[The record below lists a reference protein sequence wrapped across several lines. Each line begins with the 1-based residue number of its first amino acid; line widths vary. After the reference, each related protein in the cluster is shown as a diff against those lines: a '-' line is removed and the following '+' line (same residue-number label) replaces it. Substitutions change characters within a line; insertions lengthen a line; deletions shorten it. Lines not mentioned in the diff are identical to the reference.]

1 MAQRMLCLFCFGNQ
15 VAMQIPTLYL
25 KGTFNGWGL
34 DTPLFKEQDGSY
46 RANLCLS
53 TDLYRF
59 KISDSDGTKQWTLSG
74 HESVATL
81 CELEQAMPL
90 INTQGI
96 GNDLLLSPAVAGQYS
111 LKVQFGSSTPTIT
124 VTKGEYNDLS
134 TPQREPIDTHLIEAE
149 IEETLPH
156 WQHPEFAMSH
166 DQLFQKLTIS
176 ETRSF
181 PFVFGDN
188 VDGYYHGATYSYVNG
203 GKYRHHQGW
212 ILGTFASY
220 IDGKFNN
227 KLEAERASLTPYG
240 IEHHYDHSRESLS
253 LIQGS
258 RLVSLTVSSNKP
270 SALSLIPELNIPTT
284 HSKVHTSDSNIV
296 IELSPQVC
304 PDGCPRFVAIASN
317 HAVHARE
324 SSLDAHPELR
334 DLVQLSESN
343 TKLMLTTSDKQTE
356 LVVYLGFA
364 ETLETASSLVNQAIK
379 NNEHVLH
386 QQRIYEFLTNNYLW
400 TNDLEY
406 NRAVMWSRLAS
417 RTFVSHEFGTG
428 IWAGLPWFKDCWG
441 RDTFIALSGT
451 SLVNGLFSE
460 AKEIIE
466 NFASMQML
474 DEDSTNY
481 GRIPNRVTSKTN
493 IIYNTTDGTPWMIRE
508 ALEYIN
514 YSGDVAF
521 AKAIYPTLKRFITG
535 VEKHYLN
542 KDSLSKDGLNED
554 YSNKDSL
561 MAHRHPD
568 TWMDAKIDGMTPWS
582 PRGPKANDIQA
593 LWFESL
599 NCAIQLA
606 ILVGDSESEKSW
618 TIQAGKVKES
628 FATKFW
634 DDTNHRLAD
643 HLSQGDVPDYSVR
656 PNQLMTISIP
666 QKSPLNQNER
676 EQYIVK
682 NAVETLLF
690 PWGICSLQQEH
701 VDFHPYHDNQAMYHK
716 DAAYH
721 NGTIWGWNAGFTITA
736 LNKFKQQDLSY
747 QLSKN
752 LAKQILT
759 QGCRG
764 TMSENLDA
772 FQDSDRDLVESGT
785 FAQAWSVS
793 EYARNAQQDYLGYC
807 PRLLDNQIHL
817 TPNFPSCWS
826 ELVASL
832 PFGQGNQ
839 LRLSFESKNGI
850 SHYKIQSNLEDT
862 VSPEITLVLTLDIN
876 HESVAVISTPLTQS
890 LKIMIDSHR
899 QQVTV
904 NDKQAQ
910 FEIQPKPNNAI
921 LRDLQFAKPD
931 FATQH
936 NSLMSK
942 DYLLNKRNKQK
953 LSAAK
958 D

>member
-1 MAQRMLCLFCFGNQ
+1 MAQRMLCLFCFGSHL
-15 VAMQIPTLYL
+15 VMQIPTLYL

-34 DTPLFKEQDGSY
+34 DTPLIKEQDGSY
-46 RANLCLS
+46 RASICLS

-59 KISDSDGTKQWTLSG
+59 KISDLDGTKQWTLSG
-74 HESVATL
+74 HESNATT
-81 CELEQAMPL
+81 CDLEQTIPL

-96 GNDLLLSPAVAGQYS
+96 GNDLLLSPTEAGQYS
-111 LKVQFGSSTPTIT
+111 LKIRFSSSTPTLT

-134 TPQREPIDTHLIEAE
+134 TPQREAVDSHLIE
-149 IEETLPH
+149 IEEALPS
-156 WQHPEFAMSH
+156 WNHPDFAMPH
-166 DQLFQKLTIS
+166 DQLFQKLAIS
-176 ETRSF
+176 DTQSF

-188 VDGYYHGATYSYVNG
+188 VDGYYHGTTYSYVNS

-212 ILGTFASY
+212 VLGSFASY
-220 IDGKFNN
+220 VDGKLNN
-227 KLEAERASLTPYG
+227 KSEAKHASLMPYG
-240 IEHHYDHSRESLS
+240 IEHHYNNSQESLS

-258 RLVSLTVSSNKP
+258 RLMSLTVSSNTP
-270 SALSLIPELNIPTT
+270 RVLSLIPELNIPTV
-284 HSKVHTSDSNIV
+284 HSKVHTSNKNV
-296 IELSPQVC
+296 VFELSEQVC
-304 PDGCPRFVAIASN
+304 PEGCPKFVAIGSHSAM
-317 HAVHARE
+317 HAKE
-324 SSLDAHPELR
+324 ISLDSSHEL
-334 DLVQLSESN
+334 DDVFQLSESN
-343 TKLMLTTSDKQTE
+343 VKLILTTSKKQTE
-356 LVVYLGFA
+356 FQIYLGFA
-364 ETLETASSLVNQAIK
+364 ESLDAASSLVDQAVK

-386 QQRIYEFLTNNYLW
+386 QQRIYKFLTNNYLW

-451 SLVNGLFSE
+451 SLVNGLFNE
-460 AKEIIE
+460 AQEIIE

-474 DEDSTNY
+474 DESSANF

-514 YSGDVAF
+514 YSGDKTF

-535 VEKHYLN
+535 VEKHYLT
-542 KDSLSKDGLNED
+542 E
-554 YSNKDSL
+554 DSL

-599 NCAIQLA
+599 NCAIQIA
-606 ILVGDSESEKSW
+606 TLVEDSKSIKSW
-618 TIQAGKVKES
+618 QRRADKVKES
-628 FATKFW
+628 FADKFW
-634 DDTNHRLAD
+634 DNTNHRLAD
-643 HLSQGDVPDYSVR
+643 HLFEGDEPDYSVR

-666 QKSPLNQNER
+666 QKVELNQSER

-682 NAVETLLF
+682 NAVEKLLF
-690 PWGICSLQQEH
+690 PWGICSLQQDH

-736 LNKFKQQDLSY
+736 LNKFKQQDFSY

-772 FQDSDRDLVESGT
+772 YQTGDSTLIESGT

-817 TPNFPSCWS
+817 TPNLPSCWS

-839 LRLSFESKNGI
+839 LQLSFEAKNGVSHYRIQSKN
-850 SHYKIQSNLEDT
+850 SSRAEL
-862 VSPEITLVLTLDIN
+862 TLVLTIDIDR
-876 HESVAVISTPLTQS
+876 ESVAVISTPLTDQ
-890 LKIMIDSHR
+890 LEIVIDSD

-904 NDKQAQ
+904 SHKQAHID
-910 FEIQPKPNNAI
+910 FKPKPNYAI
-921 LRDLQFAKPD
+921 LNDLQFAKPD
-931 FATQH
+931 FTRKHHCLIH
-936 NSLMSK
+936 N
-942 DYLLNKRNKQK
+942 DYLLNKRNKQE
-953 LSAAK
+953 LAAAK

>member
-1 MAQRMLCLFCFGNQ
+1 
-15 VAMQIPTLYL
+15 MQIPTLYL

-34 DTPLFKEQDGSY
+34 DTPLIKEQDGSY
-46 RANLCLS
+46 RASICLS
-53 TDLYRF
+53 TDQYRF
-59 KISDSDGTKQWTLSG
+59 KISDLDGTKQWTLSG
-74 HESVATL
+74 HESNATT
-81 CELEQAMPL
+81 CNLEQTISL

-96 GNDLLLSPAVAGQYS
+96 GNDLLLSPTEAGQYS
-111 LKVQFGSSTPTIT
+111 LKIRFSSSTPTLT
-124 VTKGEYNDLS
+124 VTKGEHNDLS
-134 TPQREPIDTHLIEAE
+134 TPQREAVDSHLIEV
-149 IEETLPH
+149 EEALPS
-156 WQHPEFAMSH
+156 WSHPDFAMPH
-166 DQLFQKLTIS
+166 DQLFQKLAIS
-176 ETRSF
+176 DTQSF

-188 VDGYYHGATYSYVNG
+188 VDGYYHGTTYSYVNS

-212 ILGTFASY
+212 VLGSFASY
-220 IDGKFNN
+220 VDGKLNN
-227 KLEAERASLTPYG
+227 KSEAKYASLMPYG
-240 IEHHYDHSRESLS
+240 IEHHYDNSQESLS

-258 RLVSLTVSSNKP
+258 RLMSLTVSSNTP
-270 SALSLIPELNIPTT
+270 SALSLIPELNIPTV
-284 HSKVHTSDSNIV
+284 HSKVHTSNKNV
-296 IELSPQVC
+296 VFELSEQVC
-304 PDGCPRFVAIASN
+304 PEGSPKFVAIGSHSAM
-317 HAVHARE
+317 HAGEV
-324 SSLDAHPELR
+324 SLDSHHEL
-334 DLVQLSESN
+334 DDVVQLPESN
-343 TKLMLTTSDKQTE
+343 VKLMLTTAKKQTKFQI
-356 LVVYLGFA
+356 YLGFA
-364 ETLETASSLVNQAIK
+364 ESLDAATSLVDQAVK

-386 QQRIYEFLTNNYLW
+386 QQRIYKFLTNNYLW

-451 SLVNGLFSE
+451 SLVNGLFNE

-474 DEDSTNY
+474 DESSANF

-514 YSGDVAF
+514 YSGDKTF

-535 VEKHYLN
+535 VEKHYLT
-542 KDSLSKDGLNED
+542 E
-554 YSNKDSL
+554 DSL

-606 ILVGDSESEKSW
+606 TLVGDSESIKSW
-618 TIQAGKVKES
+618 RRRADRVKET
-628 FATKFW
+628 FADKFW
-634 DDTNHRLAD
+634 DNTHHRLAD
-643 HLSQGDVPDYSVR
+643 HLLEGDEPDYSVR

-666 QKSPLNQNER
+666 QKVELNQSER

-682 NAVETLLF
+682 NAVEKLLF

-701 VDFHPYHDNQAMYHK
+701 VDFHPYHDNQAKYHK

-736 LNKFKQQDLSY
+736 LNKFKQQDFSY

-772 FQDSDRDLVESGT
+772 YQTGDSTLIESGT

-793 EYARNAQQDYLGYC
+793 EYARNAQQDYLGFR
-807 PRLLDNQIHL
+807 PRLLDNEIHL

-839 LRLSFESKNGI
+839 LQLSFEAKNGASHYSIQSKNP
-850 SHYKIQSNLEDT
+850 SRAEL
-862 VSPEITLVLTLDIN
+862 TLVLTLDIDR
-876 HESVAVISTPLTQS
+876 ESVAVISTPLTDQ
-890 LKIMIDSHR
+890 LEIVVDSH

-904 NDKQAQ
+904 SHKQAH
-910 FEIQPKPNNAI
+910 IVLKPKANYAI
-921 LRDLQFAKPD
+921 LNDLQFAKPD
-931 FATQH
+931 FTRKH
-936 NSLMSK
+936 HCLMNN
-942 DYLLNKRNKQK
+942 DYLLNKRNKQE
-953 LSAAK
+953 LAAAK

>member
-1 MAQRMLCLFCFGNQ
+1 
-15 VAMQIPTLYL
+15 MQIPTLYL

-74 HESVATL
+74 HESEATL

-111 LKVQFGSSTPTIT
+111 LKVQFSASTPTIT

-134 TPQREPIDTHLIEAE
+134 TPQREPMNTRLIEGE
-149 IEETLPH
+149 TEETLPL
-156 WQHPEFAMSH
+156 WQHPEFAMPH
-166 DQLFQKLTIS
+166 NQLFQELTIS
-176 ETRSF
+176 ETQSF

-240 IEHHYDHSRESLS
+240 IEHHYENSRESLS

-270 SALSLIPELNIPTT
+270 SALSLIPELNVPTT
-284 HSKVHTSDSNIV
+284 HSKVHISDSNIV
-296 IELSPQVC
+296 IELNPQVC
-304 PDGCPRFVAIASN
+304 PDGCPRFVAIVSN

-324 SSLDAHPELR
+324 ISLDAHPELR

-364 ETLETASSLVNQAIK
+364 DTLETASSLVNQAIK

-406 NRAVMWSRLAS
+406 NQAVMWSRLAS

-451 SLVNGLFSE
+451 SLVNGLFNE

-474 DEDSTNY
+474 DENSTNY

-542 KDSLSKDGLNED
+542 E
-554 YSNKDSL
+554 DSL

-606 ILVGDSESEKSW
+606 TLVGDSEAEKSW
-618 TIQAGKVKES
+618 TIQAEKSEREFRHQV
-628 FATKFW
+628 W
-634 DDTNHRLAD
+634 DDKNHRLAD

-666 QKSPLNQNER
+666 QKSQLNQNER

-772 FQDSDRDLVESGT
+772 FQEGDRDLVESGT

-807 PRLLDNQIHL
+807 PRLLDKEIHL
-817 TPNFPSCWS
+817 TPNLPSCWN
-826 ELVASL
+826 ELVATL
-832 PFGQGNQ
+832 PFGKGNQ
-839 LRLSFESKNGI
+839 LRLAFESKNGI
-850 SHYKIQSNLEDT
+850 CHYEIQSNLEDT
-862 VSPEITLVLTLDIN
+862 ISSGITLVLKLDIDQK
-876 HESVAVISTPLTQS
+876 SVAVISTPLTEQLEIMVDS
-890 LKIMIDSHR
+890 L
-899 QQVTV
+899 QNQVTV
-904 NDKQAQ
+904 SNKQAHID
-910 FEIQPKPNNAI
+910 IQPKQSNAI
-921 LRDLQFAKPD
+921 LSDLQFAKPD
-931 FATQH
+931 FSRKH
-936 NSLMSK
+936 RSMFNN
-942 DYLLNKRNKQK
+942 DYLLHKRNKQQ
-953 LSAAK
+953 LSVAK

>member
-1 MAQRMLCLFCFGNQ
+1 MAQRMPCLFCFGSHL
-15 VAMQIPTLYL
+15 VMQIPTLYL

-34 DTPLFKEQDGSY
+34 DTPLIKEQDGSY
-46 RANLCLS
+46 RASICLS

-59 KISDSDGTKQWTLSG
+59 KISDLDGTKQWTLSG
-74 HESVATL
+74 HESNATT
-81 CELEQAMPL
+81 CDLEQTIPL

-96 GNDLLLSPAVAGQYS
+96 GNDLLLSPTEAGQYS
-111 LKVQFGSSTPTIT
+111 LKIRFSSLTPTLT

-134 TPQREPIDTHLIEAE
+134 TPQREAVDNHLIEV
-149 IEETLPH
+149 EEALPN
-156 WQHPEFAMSH
+156 WSHPDFAMPH
-166 DQLFQKLTIS
+166 DQLFQKLAIS
-176 ETRSF
+176 DTQSF

-188 VDGYYHGATYSYVNG
+188 VDGYYHGTTYSYVNS

-212 ILGTFASY
+212 VLGSFASY
-220 IDGKFNN
+220 VNGKLNN
-227 KLEAERASLTPYG
+227 KSKAKNASLMPYS
-240 IEHHYDHSRESLS
+240 IEHHYDNSQESLS

-258 RLVSLTVSSNKP
+258 RLMSLTVSSNTP
-270 SALSLIPELNIPTT
+270 SVLSLIPELNIPTV
-284 HSKVHTSDSNIV
+284 HSKVHTSKKNV
-296 IELSPQVC
+296 VFELSEQVC
-304 PDGCPRFVAIASN
+304 PEGCPKFVAIGSN
-317 HAVHARE
+317 SAMHAKE
-324 SSLDAHPELR
+324 ISLDSHHEL
-334 DLVQLSESN
+334 DDVVQLSESN
-343 TKLMLTTSDKQTE
+343 VKLMLTTVKKQTKFQI
-356 LVVYLGFA
+356 YLGFA
-364 ETLETASSLVNQAIK
+364 ESLDAATSLVDQAVK

-386 QQRIYEFLTNNYLW
+386 QQRIYKFLTNNYLW

-451 SLVNGLFSE
+451 SLVNGLFNE

-474 DEDSTNY
+474 DESSANL

-514 YSGDVAF
+514 YSGDKTF

-535 VEKHYLN
+535 VEKHYLT
-542 KDSLSKDGLNED
+542 E
-554 YSNKDSL
+554 DSL

-606 ILVGDSESEKSW
+606 TLVGDSESIKSW
-618 TIQAGKVKES
+618 QRRADKVKET
-628 FATKFW
+628 FADKFW
-634 DDTNHRLAD
+634 DNTHHRLAD
-643 HLSQGDVPDYSVR
+643 HLSEGDEPDYSVR

-666 QKSPLNQNER
+666 QKVELNQSER

-682 NAVETLLF
+682 NAVEKLLF
-690 PWGICSLQQEH
+690 PWGICSLQQDH

-736 LNKFKQQDLSY
+736 LNKFKQQDFSY
-747 QLSKN
+747 QLSKS

-772 FQDSDRDLVESGT
+772 YQTDDSTLIESG
-785 FAQAWSVS
+785 
-793 EYARNAQQDYLGYC
+793 
-807 PRLLDNQIHL
+807 
-817 TPNFPSCWS
+817 
-826 ELVASL
+826 
-832 PFGQGNQ
+832 
-839 LRLSFESKNGI
+839 
-850 SHYKIQSNLEDT
+850 
-862 VSPEITLVLTLDIN
+862 
-876 HESVAVISTPLTQS
+876 
-890 LKIMIDSHR
+890 
-899 QQVTV
+899 
-904 NDKQAQ
+904 
-910 FEIQPKPNNAI
+910 
-921 LRDLQFAKPD
+921 
-931 FATQH
+931 
-936 NSLMSK
+936 
-942 DYLLNKRNKQK
+942 
-953 LSAAK
+953 
-958 D
+958 

>member
-1 MAQRMLCLFCFGNQ
+1 
-15 VAMQIPTLYL
+15 MQIPTLYL

-74 HESVATL
+74 HESEATL

-134 TPQREPIDTHLIEAE
+134 TPQREPVNTHLIEVAE
-149 IEETLPH
+149 SQPH

-166 DQLFQKLTIS
+166 DQLFQELTIS
-176 ETRSF
+176 ETQSF

-220 IDGKFNN
+220 INGKLNN
-227 KLEAERASLTPYG
+227 KLEAKHASLMPYG
-240 IEHHYDHSRESLS
+240 IEHYYDNSQESLS
-253 LIQGS
+253 LILGS
-258 RLVSLTVSSNKP
+258 RLVSLSVSSKTP
-270 SALSLIPELNIPTT
+270 SVLSLIPELNIPIA
-284 HSKVHTSDSNIV
+284 HSKAHTSDTNV
-296 IELSPQVC
+296 IFELSEQVC
-304 PDGCPRFVAIASN
+304 PEGCPRFIAVGSN
-317 HAVHARE
+317 SAMYVE
-324 SSLDAHPELR
+324 EVSLDSHHELH
-334 DLVQLSESN
+334 DIVQLSESN
-343 TKLMLTTSDKQTE
+343 VKLMLTTSNKQADF
-356 LVVYLGFA
+356 VVYLGFA
-364 ETLETASSLVNQAIK
+364 ETLATASLLVEQALK

-406 NRAVMWSRLAS
+406 NQAVMWSRLAS

-474 DEDSTNY
+474 DENSANY

-542 KDSLSKDGLNED
+542 E
-554 YSNKDSL
+554 DSL

-606 ILVGDSESEKSW
+606 TLVGDSESIKNW
-618 TIQAGKVKES
+618 QRRADKVKET
-628 FATKFW
+628 FADKFW

-643 HLSQGDVPDYSVR
+643 HLLEGDAPDYSVR

-666 QKSPLNQNER
+666 QKVELNQSER

-682 NAVETLLF
+682 NAVEKLLF

-701 VDFHPYHDNQAMYHK
+701 VDFHPFHDNQAMYHK

-736 LNKFKQQDLSY
+736 LNKFKQQDFSY

-772 FQDSDRDLVESGT
+772 YQTGNSPLIESGT

-839 LRLSFESKNGI
+839 LRLSFKSEGGI

-862 VSPEITLVLTLDIN
+862 VSSEITLVLTLGIN
-876 HESVAVISTPLTQS
+876 QESVAVISTPLTQS
-890 LKIMIDSHR
+890 LEIMIDSHQ

-904 NDKQAQ
+904 SHQQAQ
-910 FEIQPKPNNAI
+910 FEIQSKPSNAI

-931 FATQH
+931 FARQH

>member
-1 MAQRMLCLFCFGNQ
+1 MAQRMLCLFCFGSHL
-15 VAMQIPTLYL
+15 VMQIPTLYL

-34 DTPLFKEQDGSY
+34 DTPLIKEQDGSY
-46 RANLCLS
+46 RASICLS

-59 KISDSDGTKQWTLSG
+59 KISDLDGTKQWTLSG
-74 HESVATL
+74 HESHATT
-81 CELEQAMPL
+81 CILEQTRPL

-96 GNDLLLSPAVAGQYS
+96 GNDLLLSPTEAGQYS
-111 LKVQFGSSTPTIT
+111 LKIRFSSLTPTLT

-134 TPQREPIDTHLIEAE
+134 TPQREAVDSHLIEV
-149 IEETLPH
+149 EEALPS
-156 WQHPEFAMSH
+156 WSHPDFAMPH
-166 DQLFQKLTIS
+166 DQLFQKLAIS
-176 ETRSF
+176 DTQSF

-188 VDGYYHGATYSYVNG
+188 VDGYYHGTTYSYVNS

-212 ILGTFASY
+212 VLGSFASY
-220 IDGKFNN
+220 VDGKLNN
-227 KLEAERASLTPYG
+227 KSEAKHASLMPYG
-240 IEHHYDHSRESLS
+240 IEHHYDNSQESLS
-253 LIQGS
+253 LIQGA
-258 RLVSLTVSSNKP
+258 RLMSLTVSSNTP
-270 SALSLIPELNIPTT
+270 SVLSLIPELNIPTV
-284 HSKVHTSDSNIV
+284 HSKVHTSNKNV
-296 IELSPQVC
+296 VFELSEQVC
-304 PDGCPRFVAIASN
+304 PEGCPKFVAIGSHSAM
-317 HAVHARE
+317 HAGEV
-324 SSLDAHPELR
+324 SLDSHHELN
-334 DLVQLSESN
+334 DVVQLSESN
-343 TKLMLTTSDKQTE
+343 VKLMLTTAKKQTKFQI
-356 LVVYLGFA
+356 YLGFA
-364 ETLETASSLVNQAIK
+364 ESLDAASSLVDQAVK

-386 QQRIYEFLTNNYLW
+386 QQRIYKFLTNNYLW

-451 SLVNGLFSE
+451 SLVNGLFNE

-474 DEDSTNY
+474 DESSANF

-514 YSGDVAF
+514 YSGDKTF

-535 VEKHYLN
+535 VEKHYLT
-542 KDSLSKDGLNED
+542 E
-554 YSNKDSL
+554 DSL

-606 ILVGDSESEKSW
+606 TLVGDSESVKSW
-618 TIQAGKVKES
+618 QRRADKVKET
-628 FATKFW
+628 FADKFW
-634 DDTNHRLAD
+634 DNTHHRLAD
-643 HLSQGDVPDYSVR
+643 HLLEGDEPDYSVR

-666 QKSPLNQNER
+666 QKVELNQSER

-682 NAVETLLF
+682 NAVEKLLF
-690 PWGICSLQQEH
+690 PWGICSLQQDH
-701 VDFHPYHDNQAMYHK
+701 VDFHPYHDNQAKYHK

-736 LNKFKQQDLSY
+736 LNKFKQQDFSY

-772 FQDSDRDLVESGT
+772 YQTGDSTLIESGT

-793 EYARNAQQDYLGYC
+793 EYARNAQQDYLGFR
-807 PRLLDNQIHL
+807 PRLLDNEIHL
-817 TPNFPSCWS
+817 TPNLPSCWS

-839 LRLSFESKNGI
+839 LQLSFEAKNGVSRYSIQSKNP
-850 SHYKIQSNLEDT
+850 SRAEL
-862 VSPEITLVLTLDIN
+862 TLVLTLDIDR
-876 HESVAVISTPLTQS
+876 ESVAVISTPLTDQ
-890 LKIMIDSHR
+890 LEIVVDSH

-904 NDKQAQ
+904 SHKQAH
-910 FEIQPKPNNAI
+910 IDIKPKPNYAI
-921 LRDLQFAKPD
+921 LNDLQFAKPD
-931 FATQH
+931 FTRKH
-936 NSLMSK
+936 HCLMNN
-942 DYLLNKRNKQK
+942 DYLLNKRNKQE
-953 LSAAK
+953 LAAAK

>member
-1 MAQRMLCLFCFGNQ
+1 
-15 VAMQIPTLYL
+15 MQNPTLYL

-46 RANLCLS
+46 QANLCLS

-74 HESVATL
+74 HESEATL

-149 IEETLPH
+149 ETPPH
-156 WQHPEFAMSH
+156 WQHSDFAIPY
-166 DQLFQKLTIS
+166 DQLFQQLTIS
-176 ETRSF
+176 ETQSF

-227 KLEAERASLTPYG
+227 KLEAERASLKPYG
-240 IEHHYDHSRESLS
+240 IEHHYQNSRESLS

-258 RLVSLTVSSNKP
+258 RLVSLTVSSKKP
-270 SALSLIPELNIPTT
+270 SALSLIPELNIPIA
-284 HSKVHTSDSNIV
+284 HSKAHTSDTDV
-296 IELSPQVC
+296 VFELSEQVC
-304 PDGCPRFVAIASN
+304 PEGCPRFIAVGSN
-317 HAVHARE
+317 SAMYVE
-324 SSLDAHPELR
+324 EVSLDSHHELR
-334 DLVQLSESN
+334 DIVQLSESN
-343 TKLMLTTSDKQTE
+343 VKLMLTTSNKQTDF
-356 LVVYLGFA
+356 VVYLGFA
-364 ETLETASSLVNQAIK
+364 ETLAAASSLVGQALK

-386 QQRIYEFLTNNYLW
+386 QQRIYKFLTNNYLW

-451 SLVNGLFSE
+451 SLVNGLFNE

-474 DEDSTNY
+474 DECSANF

-514 YSGDVAF
+514 YSGDKTF
-521 AKAIYPTLKRFITG
+521 AKAIYPTLKRFIAG
-535 VEKHYLN
+535 VEKHYLT
-542 KDSLSKDGLNED
+542 E
-554 YSNKDSL
+554 DSL

-606 ILVGDSESEKSW
+606 TLVGDSESIKDW
-618 TIQAGKVKES
+618 QRRADKVKEN

-634 DDTNHRLAD
+634 DDKNHRLAD
-643 HLSQGDVPDYSVR
+643 HLSESDEPDYSVR

-666 QKSPLNQNER
+666 QKSQLNQNER

-701 VDFHPYHDNQAMYHK
+701 VDFHPYHDNQTMYHK

-736 LNKFKQQDLSY
+736 LNKFKQQELSY

-772 FQDSDRDLVESGT
+772 FQEDDHNLVESGT

-839 LRLSFESKNGI
+839 LRLSFKSESGI
-850 SHYKIQSNLEDT
+850 SRYKIQSNLEDT
-862 VSPEITLVLTLDIN
+862 ASSDITLVLTLDIN
-876 HESVAVISTPLTQS
+876 HESVAVISTPLTQ
-890 LKIMIDSHR
+890 LLEIMIDSH
-899 QQVTV
+899 QNQVIV
-904 NDKQAQ
+904 SSKQAHID
-910 FEIQPKPNNAI
+910 IQPKPSNAI
-921 LRDLQFAKPD
+921 LSDLKFTKPD
-931 FATQH
+931 FSRKH
-936 NSLMSK
+936 RCMFNN
-942 DYLLNKRNKQK
+942 DYLLNKRNKQQ
-953 LSAAK
+953 LSVSK

>member
-1 MAQRMLCLFCFGNQ
+1 MAQHMLCLFCFGSHL
-15 VAMQIPTLYL
+15 VMQIPTLYL

-34 DTPLFKEQDGSY
+34 DTPLIKEQNGSY
-46 RANLCLS
+46 RASICLS

-59 KISDSDGTKQWTLSG
+59 KISDLDGTKQWTLSG
-74 HESVATL
+74 HESDATA
-81 CELEQAMPL
+81 CALEQSIPL

-96 GNDLLLSPAVAGQYS
+96 GNDLLLSPTEAGQYS
-111 LKVQFGSSTPTIT
+111 LKIQFTTSTPTLT
-124 VTKGEYNDLS
+124 VTKGEYNTSS
-134 TPQREPIDTHLIEAE
+134 TPQRNLVDTRLIEVE
-149 IEETLPH
+149 VTSPT
-156 WQHPEFAMSH
+156 WYHPDFAMPH
-166 DQLFQKLTIS
+166 DQLFQKLAITD
-176 ETRSF
+176 TCSF

-188 VDGYYHGATYSYVNG
+188 VDGYYHGTTYSYVNS

-220 IDGKFNN
+220 INGKLNN
-227 KLEAERASLTPYG
+227 KLEAKHASLMPYG
-240 IEHHYDHSRESLS
+240 IEHHYDNSQESLS

-258 RLVSLTVSSNKP
+258 RLMSLTVSSKTP
-270 SALSLIPELNIPTT
+270 SVLSLIPELNIPIA
-284 HSKVHTSDSNIV
+284 HSKAHTSDTNV
-296 IELSPQVC
+296 IFELSEQVC
-304 PDGCPRFVAIASN
+304 PEGCPRFIAVGSN
-317 HAVHARE
+317 NTMCVE
-324 SSLDAHPELR
+324 EVSLDSHHELR
-334 DLVQLSESN
+334 DIVQLSESN
-343 TKLMLTTSDKQTE
+343 VKLMLTTSNKQAE
-356 LVVYLGFA
+356 FVVYLGFA
-364 ETLETASSLVNQAIK
+364 ETLATASSLVDQAVK

-386 QQRIYEFLTNNYLW
+386 QQRIYKFLTNNYLW

-451 SLVNGLFSE
+451 SLVNGLFNE

-474 DEDSTNY
+474 DESSANF

-514 YSGDVAF
+514 YSGDKTF

-535 VEKHYLN
+535 VEKHYLT
-542 KDSLSKDGLNED
+542 E
-554 YSNKDSL
+554 DSL

-606 ILVGDSESEKSW
+606 TLVGDSESIKSW
-618 TIQAGKVKES
+618 QHRADKVKET
-628 FATKFW
+628 FADKFW
-634 DDTNHRLAD
+634 DNTNHRLAD
-643 HLSQGDVPDYSVR
+643 HLLEGDEPDYSVR

-666 QKSPLNQNER
+666 QKVELNQSER

-682 NAVETLLF
+682 NAVEKLLF
-690 PWGICSLQQEH
+690 PWGICSLQQDH
-701 VDFHPYHDNQAMYHK
+701 VDFHPYHDNQAMYQK

-736 LNKFKQQDLSY
+736 LNKFKQQDFSY

-772 FQDSDRDLVESGT
+772 YQTGDSTLIESGT

-793 EYARNAQQDYLGYC
+793 EYARNAQQDYLGFR
-807 PRLLDNQIHL
+807 PRLLDNEIHL
-817 TPNFPSCWS
+817 TPNVPSCWS

-839 LRLSFESKNGI
+839 LQLSFEAKNGVSRYSIQSKN
-850 SHYKIQSNLEDT
+850 SSRAEL
-862 VSPEITLVLTLDIN
+862 TLVLTLDIDR
-876 HESVAVISTPLTQS
+876 ESVAVISTPLTEQ
-890 LKIMIDSHR
+890 LEIEVGSH

-904 NDKQAQ
+904 SHKQAH
-910 FEIQPKPNNAI
+910 IVLKSKPNYAI
-921 LRDLQFAKPD
+921 LNDLQFAKPD
-931 FATQH
+931 FTRKH
-936 NSLMSK
+936 HCLMNN
-942 DYLLNKRNKQK
+942 DYLLNKRNKQE
-953 LSAAK
+953 LAAAK

>member
-1 MAQRMLCLFCFGNQ
+1 MPFLFWKSTRYANPYSLPKRYVQ
-15 VAMQIPTLYL
+15 WL
-25 KGTFNGWGL
+25 GL

-53 TDLYRF
+53 TDLYRL

-74 HESVATL
+74 HESEATL

-111 LKVQFGSSTPTIT
+111 LKVQFSASTPTIT

-134 TPQREPIDTHLIEAE
+134 TPQREPMNTRLIEGE
-149 IEETLPH
+149 TEETLPL
-156 WQHPEFAMSH
+156 WQHPEFAMPH
-166 DQLFQKLTIS
+166 NQLFQELTIS
-176 ETRSF
+176 ETQSF

-227 KLEAERASLTPYG
+227 KLEAERAGLTPYG
-240 IEHHYDHSRESLS
+240 IEHHYENSRESLS

-258 RLVSLTVSSNKP
+258 RLVSLKVSSNKP
-270 SALSLIPELNIPTT
+270 SVLSLIPELNVPTT
-284 HSKVHTSDSNIV
+284 HSKVHISDSNIV
-296 IELSPQVC
+296 IELNPQVC
-304 PDGCPRFVAIASN
+304 PDDCPRFVAIVSN

-324 SSLDAHPELR
+324 ISLDAHPELR

-406 NRAVMWSRLAS
+406 NQAVMWSRLAS

-441 RDTFIALSGT
+441 RGTFIALSGT
-451 SLVNGLFSE
+451 SLVNGLFNE

-474 DEDSTNY
+474 DENSTNY
-481 GRIPNRVTSKTN
+481 GPIPNRVTSKTN
-493 IIYNTTDGTPWMIRE
+493 IIYNTTDGTPWIIRE

-514 YSGDVAF
+514 YSGDLAF

-542 KDSLSKDGLNED
+542 E
-554 YSNKDSL
+554 DSL

-582 PRGPKANDIQA
+582 PRGPKANDIQV

-606 ILVGDSESEKSW
+606 TLVGDSEAEKSW
-618 TIQAGKVKES
+618 TIQAEKVKEN

-634 DDTNHRLAD
+634 DDKNHRLAD

-666 QKSPLNQNER
+666 QKSQLNQNER

-682 NAVETLLF
+682 NAVEMLLF

-721 NGTIWGWNAGFTITA
+721 NGTIWGWNAGFTTTA

-772 FQDSDRDLVESGT
+772 FQEGDRDLVESGT

-807 PRLLDNQIHL
+807 PRLLDKEIHL
-817 TPNFPSCWS
+817 TPNLPSCWN
-826 ELVASL
+826 ELVATL
-832 PFGQGNQ
+832 PFGKGNQ
-839 LRLSFESKNGI
+839 LRLAFESKNGI
-850 SHYKIQSNLEDT
+850 CHYEIQSNLEDT
-862 VSPEITLVLTLDIN
+862 ISSEITLVLKLDIDQK
-876 HESVAVISTPLTQS
+876 SVAVISTPLTEQLEIMVDS
-890 LKIMIDSHR
+890 L
-899 QQVTV
+899 QNQVTV
-904 NDKQAQ
+904 SNKQAHID
-910 FEIQPKPNNAI
+910 IQPKQSNAI
-921 LRDLQFAKPD
+921 LSDLQFAKPD
-931 FATQH
+931 FSRKH
-936 NSLMSK
+936 RSMFNN
-942 DYLLNKRNKQK
+942 DYLLHKRNKQQ
-953 LSAAK
+953 LSVAK

>member
-1 MAQRMLCLFCFGNQ
+1 MAQHLLCLFCFGSHL
-15 VAMQIPTLYL
+15 VMQIPTLYL

-34 DTPLFKEQDGSY
+34 DTPLIKEPDGSY
-46 RANLCLS
+46 SASICLS

-59 KISDSDGTKQWTLSG
+59 KISDLDGTKQWTLSG
-74 HESVATL
+74 HESNATA
-81 CELEQAMPL
+81 CALEQTIPL

-96 GNDLLLSPAVAGQYS
+96 GNDLLLSPTEAGQYS
-111 LKVQFGSSTPTIT
+111 LKIQFTTSTPTLT
-124 VTKGEYNDLS
+124 VTKGQYSTSS
-134 TPQREPIDTHLIEAE
+134 TPQRNLVDTRLTEVE
-149 IEETLPH
+149 GELPT
-156 WQHPEFAMSH
+156 WQHPDFAMPH
-166 DQLFQKLTIS
+166 DQLFQKLAITD
-176 ETRSF
+176 TCSF
-181 PFVFGDN
+181 PFAFGDN
-188 VDGYYHGATYSYVNG
+188 VDGYYHGTTYNYVNS

-220 IDGKFNN
+220 INGKINN
-227 KLEAERASLTPYG
+227 KLEAKHASLMPYG
-240 IEHHYDHSRESLS
+240 IEHHFDNGQESLS
-253 LIQGS
+253 LIPGA
-258 RLVSLTVSSNKP
+258 RLVSLSVSSKTP
-270 SALSLIPELNIPTT
+270 SVLSLIPELNIPTT
-284 HSKVHTSDSNIV
+284 HSKVHISDSKIV
-296 IELSPQVC
+296 LELSPQVC
-304 PDGCPRFVAIASN
+304 PDGSPRFVAIASN

-324 SSLDAHPELR
+324 ISLDAHPEIR
-334 DLVQLSESN
+334 DLVQLSKSN

-356 LVVYLGFA
+356 LIVYLGFA
-364 ETLETASSLVNQAIK
+364 ETLKAASSLVNQAVK

-451 SLVNGLFSE
+451 SLVNGLFIE

-474 DEDSTNY
+474 DEDSPNY

-514 YSGDVAF
+514 YSSDVAF

-542 KDSLSKDGLNED
+542 EDG
-554 YSNKDSL
+554 L

-606 ILVGDSESEKSW
+606 NLVGDSDSEKSW

-634 DDTNHRLAD
+634 DDKNHRLAD
-643 HLSQGDVPDYSVR
+643 HLSQDDMPDYSVR
-656 PNQLMTISIP
+656 TNQLMTISIP
-666 QKSPLNQNER
+666 QNSPLNQNER

-772 FQDSDRDLVESGT
+772 FQEGNRDLVESGT

-890 LKIMIDSHR
+890 LEIMIDSH
-899 QQVTV
+899 QNQVTV

-910 FEIQPKPNNAI
+910 LEIQPKPNNAI

-931 FATQH
+931 FARQH

>member
-1 MAQRMLCLFCFGNQ
+1 
-15 VAMQIPTLYL
+15 MQIPTLYL

-34 DTPLFKEQDGSY
+34 DTPLIKEQDGSY
-46 RANLCLS
+46 RASICLS

-59 KISDSDGTKQWTLSG
+59 KISDLDGTKQWTLSG
-74 HESVATL
+74 HESDATA
-81 CELEQAMPL
+81 CALEQSIPL

-96 GNDLLLSPAVAGQYS
+96 GNDLLLSPTEAGQYS
-111 LKVQFGSSTPTIT
+111 LKIQFTTSTPTLT
-124 VTKGEYNDLS
+124 VTKGEYNTSS
-134 TPQREPIDTHLIEAE
+134 TPQRNLVDTRLIEVE
-149 IEETLPH
+149 GTSPT
-156 WQHPEFAMSH
+156 WYHPDFAMPH
-166 DQLFQKLTIS
+166 DQLFQKLAITD
-176 ETRSF
+176 TCSF

-188 VDGYYHGATYSYVNG
+188 VDGYYHGTTYSYVNS

-212 ILGTFASY
+212 VLGSFASY
-220 IDGKFNN
+220 VDGKLNN
-227 KLEAERASLTPYG
+227 KSEAKHASLMPYG
-240 IEHHYDHSRESLS
+240 IEHHYDNSQESLS
-253 LIQGS
+253 LIQGA
-258 RLVSLTVSSNKP
+258 RLMSLTVSSNTP
-270 SALSLIPELNIPTT
+270 SVLSLIPELNIPTV
-284 HSKVHTSDSNIV
+284 HSKVHTSNKNV
-296 IELSPQVC
+296 VFELSEQVC
-304 PDGCPRFVAIASN
+304 PEGSPKFVAIGSHSAM
-317 HAVHARE
+317 HAGEV
-324 SSLDAHPELR
+324 SLDSHHEL
-334 DLVQLSESN
+334 DDVVQLSESN
-343 TKLMLTTSDKQTE
+343 VKLMLTTAKQQTKFQI
-356 LVVYLGFA
+356 YLGFA
-364 ETLETASSLVNQAIK
+364 ESLDAASSLVDQAVK

-386 QQRIYEFLTNNYLW
+386 QQRIYKFLTNNYLW

-451 SLVNGLFSE
+451 SLVNGLFNE

-474 DEDSTNY
+474 DESSANF

-514 YSGDVAF
+514 YSGDKTF

-535 VEKHYLN
+535 VEKHYLT
-542 KDSLSKDGLNED
+542 E
-554 YSNKDSL
+554 DSL

-606 ILVGDSESEKSW
+606 TLVGDSDSIKSW
-618 TIQAGKVKES
+618 QRRADKVKET
-628 FATKFW
+628 FADKFW
-634 DDTNHRLAD
+634 DNTHHRLAD
-643 HLSQGDVPDYSVR
+643 HLSEGDEPDYSVR

-666 QKSPLNQNER
+666 QKVELNLSER

-682 NAVETLLF
+682 NAVEKLLF
-690 PWGICSLQQEH
+690 PWGICSLQQDH
-701 VDFHPYHDNQAMYHK
+701 VDFHPYHDNQVKYHK

-736 LNKFKQQDLSY
+736 LNKFKQQDFSY

-772 FQDSDRDLVESGT
+772 YQTGDSTLIESGT

-793 EYARNAQQDYLGYC
+793 EYARNAQQDYLGFR
-807 PRLLDNQIHL
+807 PRLLDNEIHL
-817 TPNFPSCWS
+817 TPNLPSCWS

-839 LRLSFESKNGI
+839 LQLSFEAKNGVSRYSIQSKN
-850 SHYKIQSNLEDT
+850 SSRAEL
-862 VSPEITLVLTLDIN
+862 TLVLTIDIDR
-876 HESVAVISTPLTQS
+876 ESVAVISTPLTEQ
-890 LKIMIDSHR
+890 LEIEVDSD

-904 NDKQAQ
+904 SHKQAH
-910 FEIQPKPNNAI
+910 IVLKPKPNYAI
-921 LRDLQFAKPD
+921 LNDLQFAKPD
-931 FATQH
+931 FTRKH
-936 NSLMSK
+936 HCLINN
-942 DYLLNKRNKQK
+942 DYLLNKRNKQE
-953 LSAAK
+953 LASAK

>member
-15 VAMQIPTLYL
+15 LAMQIPTLYL

-74 HESVATL
+74 HESEATL

-111 LKVQFGSSTPTIT
+111 LKVQFSASTPTIT

-134 TPQREPIDTHLIEAE
+134 TPQREPMNTRLIEGE
-149 IEETLPH
+149 TEETLPL
-156 WQHPEFAMSH
+156 WQHPEFARPH
-166 DQLFQKLTIS
+166 NQLFQELTIS
-176 ETRSF
+176 ETQSF

-240 IEHHYDHSRESLS
+240 IEHHYENSRESLS

-258 RLVSLTVSSNKP
+258 RLVSLKVSSNKP
-270 SALSLIPELNIPTT
+270 SALSLIPELNVPTT
-284 HSKVHTSDSNIV
+284 HSKVHISDSNIV
-296 IELSPQVC
+296 IELNPQVC
-304 PDGCPRFVAIASN
+304 PDGCPRFVAIVSN

-324 SSLDAHPELR
+324 ISLDAHPELR

-417 RTFVSHEFGTG
+417 RAFVSHEFGTG

-474 DEDSTNY
+474 DESSVNF

-535 VEKHYLN
+535 VEKHYL
-542 KDSLSKDGLNED
+542 SE
-554 YSNKDSL
+554 DSL

-599 NCAIQLA
+599 NSAIQLA
-606 ILVGDSESEKSW
+606 TLVGDSEAEKSW
-618 TIQAGKVKES
+618 TIQAGKVKAN

-634 DDTNHRLAD
+634 DNEHNRLAD
-643 HLSQGDVPDYSVR
+643 HLSEGDAPDYSVR

-666 QKSPLNQNER
+666 QKVELNQSER

-682 NAVETLLF
+682 NAVEKLLF

-772 FQDSDRDLVESGT
+772 YQLDDRDLVESGT

-839 LRLSFESKNGI
+839 LRLSFESECGI
-850 SHYKIQSNLEDT
+850 SRYKIQSNREDT
-862 VSPEITLVLTLDIN
+862 VSSEITLVLTLDIN

-890 LKIMIDSHR
+890 LEITIDSHQ

-904 NDKQAQ
+904 SNKQAHID
-910 FEIQPKPNNAI
+910 IQPKQSNAI
-921 LRDLQFAKPD
+921 LSDLQFAKPD
-931 FATQH
+931 FSRKH
-936 NSLMSK
+936 RSMFNN
-942 DYLLNKRNKQK
+942 DYLLNKRNKQQ
-953 LSAAK
+953 LSVAK

>member
-1 MAQRMLCLFCFGNQ
+1 MAQRMLCLFCFGSHL
-15 VAMQIPTLYL
+15 VMQIPTLYL

-34 DTPLFKEQDGSY
+34 DTPLIKEQDGSY
-46 RANLCLS
+46 RASICLS

-59 KISDSDGTKQWTLSG
+59 KISDLDGTKQWTLSG
-74 HESVATL
+74 HESEATL
-81 CELEQAMPL
+81 CKFEQAISL

-96 GNDLLLSPAVAGQYS
+96 GNDLLLSPTEAGQYS
-111 LKVQFGSSTPTIT
+111 LKVRFSSSTPTLTIS
-124 VTKGEYNDLS
+124 KGEYNTQS
-134 TPQREPIDTHLIEAE
+134 TPQRERLDTKLIG
-149 IEETLPH
+149 IEGVFPD
-156 WQHPEFAMSH
+156 WKHPEFAIPH
-166 DQLFQKLTIS
+166 EQLFQELAITEKK
-176 ETRSF
+176 SF

-188 VDGYYHGATYSYVNG
+188 VDGYYHGITYNYVNS

-212 ILGTFASY
+212 ILGSFASY
-220 IDGKFNN
+220 TNGKFNN
-227 KLEAERASLTPYG
+227 KLEAQCARLMPYG
-240 IEHHYDHSRESLS
+240 IEHHYDNSQESLS
-253 LIQGS
+253 LVQGS
-258 RLVSLTVSSNKP
+258 RLVSLTVSSNTP
-270 SALSLIPELNIPTT
+270 SALSLIPELNIPTV
-284 HSKVHTSDSNIV
+284 HSKVHTSNKNV
-296 IELSPQVC
+296 VFELSEQVC
-304 PDGCPRFVAIASN
+304 PEGCPKFVAIGSN
-317 HAVHARE
+317 SAMHAGE
-324 SSLDAHPELR
+324 ISLGSHHEL
-334 DLVQLSESN
+334 DDVVQLSESN
-343 TKLMLTTSDKQTE
+343 VKLMLTTTKKQTKFQI
-356 LVVYLGFA
+356 YLGFA
-364 ETLETASSLVNQAIK
+364 ESLDAATSLVNQAVK

-386 QQRIYEFLTNNYLW
+386 QQRVYDFLTNNYLW

-417 RTFVSHEFGTG
+417 RAFVSHEFGTG

-451 SLVNGLFSE
+451 SLVNGLFNE

-474 DEDSTNY
+474 DESSVNF

-535 VEKHYLN
+535 VEKHYL
-542 KDSLSKDGLNED
+542 SE
-554 YSNKDSL
+554 DSL

-599 NCAIQLA
+599 NSAIQLA
-606 ILVGDSESEKSW
+606 TLVGDSEAEKSW
-618 TIQAGKVKES
+618 TIQAGKVKEN

-634 DDTNHRLAD
+634 DNEHNRLAD
-643 HLSQGDVPDYSVR
+643 HLSEGDVPDYSVR
-656 PNQLMTISIP
+656 PNQLMTISIL
-666 QKSPLNQNER
+666 QKVELNQSEK

-701 VDFHPYHDNQAMYHK
+701 VDFHPYHDNQVMYHK

-736 LNKFKQQDLSY
+736 LNKFKKQDLSY

-752 LAKQILT
+752 LARQILT

-772 FQDSDRDLVESGT
+772 YQVDDRDLVESGT

-807 PRLLDNQIHL
+807 PRLLDNEIHL
-817 TPNFPSCWS
+817 TPNLPSCWHK
-826 ELVASL
+826 LVATL
-832 PFGQGNQ
+832 PFGKGNE
-839 LRLSFESKNGI
+839 LRLAFDSKSGI
-850 SHYKIQSNLEDT
+850 SHYEIQSNLEGTMSSD
-862 VSPEITLVLTLDIN
+862 ITLVLKLDIGQK
-876 HESVAVISTPLTQS
+876 SVAVISTTLTEQ
-890 LKIMIDSHR
+890 LEIMIDSL
-899 QQVTV
+899 QSQVTV
-904 NDKQAQ
+904 SNKQAHID
-910 FEIQPKPNNAI
+910 IQPKQSNAI
-921 LRDLQFAKPD
+921 LSDLKFAKPD
-931 FATQH
+931 FSRKH
-936 NSLMSK
+936 RSMFNN
-942 DYLLNKRNKQK
+942 DYLFNKRNKHQ
-953 LSAAK
+953 LSVAK

>member
-1 MAQRMLCLFCFGNQ
+1 
-15 VAMQIPTLYL
+15 MQIPTLYL

-34 DTPLFKEQDGSY
+34 DTPLIKEQDGSY
-46 RANLCLS
+46 RASICLS

-59 KISDSDGTKQWTLSG
+59 KISDLDGTKQWTLSG
-74 HESVATL
+74 HESNATTCDL
-81 CELEQAMPL
+81 KQTIPL

-96 GNDLLLSPAVAGQYS
+96 GNDLLLSPTEAGQYS
-111 LKVQFGSSTPTIT
+111 LKIRFSSSTPTLT

-134 TPQREPIDTHLIEAE
+134 TPQREAVDSHLIEV
-149 IEETLPH
+149 EEALH
-156 WQHPEFAMSH
+156 SWSHPDFAMPH
-166 DQLFQKLTIS
+166 DQLFQKLAIS
-176 ETRSF
+176 DTQSF

-188 VDGYYHGATYSYVNG
+188 VDGYYHGTTYSYVNS

-212 ILGTFASY
+212 VLGSFASY
-220 IDGKFNN
+220 VDGKLNN
-227 KLEAERASLTPYG
+227 KSEAKHASLMPYG
-240 IEHHYDHSRESLS
+240 IEHHYNNSQESLS

-258 RLVSLTVSSNKP
+258 RLMSLTVSSNTP
-270 SALSLIPELNIPTT
+270 SVLSLIPELNIPTV
-284 HSKVHTSDSNIV
+284 HSKVHTSNKNV
-296 IELSPQVC
+296 VFELSEQVC
-304 PDGCPRFVAIASN
+304 PEGCPKFVAIGSN
-317 HAVHARE
+317 SSMHAGE
-324 SSLDAHPELR
+324 ISLDSHHEL
-334 DLVQLSESN
+334 DDVVQLSESN
-343 TKLMLTTSDKQTE
+343 VKLMLTTVKKQTKFQI
-356 LVVYLGFA
+356 YLGFA
-364 ETLETASSLVNQAIK
+364 ESLDAATSLVDQAVK

-386 QQRIYEFLTNNYLW
+386 QQRIYKFLTNNYLW

-451 SLVNGLFSE
+451 SLVNGLFNE

-474 DEDSTNY
+474 DESSANF

-514 YSGDVAF
+514 YSGDKTF

-535 VEKHYLN
+535 VEKHYLT
-542 KDSLSKDGLNED
+542 E
-554 YSNKDSL
+554 DSL

-599 NCAIQLA
+599 NCAIQIA
-606 ILVGDSESEKSW
+606 TLVGDSKSVKSW
-618 TIQAGKVKES
+618 QRRADKVKES
-628 FATKFW
+628 FADKFW
-634 DDTNHRLAD
+634 DNTNHRLAD
-643 HLSQGDVPDYSVR
+643 HLLEGDEPDYSVR

-666 QKSPLNQNER
+666 QKVELNQSER

-682 NAVETLLF
+682 NAVEKLLF
-690 PWGICSLQQEH
+690 PWGICSLQQDH

-736 LNKFKQQDLSY
+736 LNKFKQQDFSY

-772 FQDSDRDLVESGT
+772 YQTGDSTLIESGT

-817 TPNFPSCWS
+817 TPNLPSCWS

-832 PFGQGNQ
+832 PLPLGQGNQ
-839 LRLSFESKNGI
+839 LQLSFEAKNGVSHYSIQSKNP
-850 SHYKIQSNLEDT
+850 SRAEL
-862 VSPEITLVLTLDIN
+862 TLVLTLDIDR
-876 HESVAVISTPLTQS
+876 ESVAVISTPLTDQFE
-890 LKIMIDSHR
+890 IVVDSH

-904 NDKQAQ
+904 SHKQAH
-910 FEIQPKPNNAI
+910 IALKPKPNYAI
-921 LRDLQFAKPD
+921 LNDLQFAEPD
-931 FATQH
+931 FTRKH
-936 NSLMSK
+936 YCLINN

-953 LSAAK
+953 LAAAK

>member
-1 MAQRMLCLFCFGNQ
+1 
-15 VAMQIPTLYL
+15 MQIPTLYL

-34 DTPLFKEQDGSY
+34 DTPLIKEQDGSY
-46 RANLCLS
+46 RASICLS

-59 KISDSDGTKQWTLSG
+59 KISDLDGTKQWTLSG
-74 HESVATL
+74 HESNATT
-81 CELEQAMPL
+81 CDLEQTIPL

-96 GNDLLLSPAVAGQYS
+96 GNDLLLSPTEAGQYS
-111 LKVQFGSSTPTIT
+111 LKIRFSSSTPTLT

-134 TPQREPIDTHLIEAE
+134 TPQREAVDSHLIEV
-149 IEETLPH
+149 EEALPS
-156 WQHPEFAMSH
+156 WSHPDFAMPH
-166 DQLFQKLTIS
+166 DQLFQKLAIS
-176 ETRSF
+176 DTQSF

-188 VDGYYHGATYSYVNG
+188 VDGYYHGTTYSYVNS

-212 ILGTFASY
+212 VLGSFASY
-220 IDGKFNN
+220 VDGKLNN
-227 KLEAERASLTPYG
+227 KSEAKHASLMPYG
-240 IEHHYDHSRESLS
+240 IEHHYDNSQESLS
-253 LIQGS
+253 LIQGA
-258 RLVSLTVSSNKP
+258 RLMSLTVSSNTP
-270 SALSLIPELNIPTT
+270 SVLSLIPELNIPTV
-284 HSKVHTSDSNIV
+284 HSKVHTSKKNV
-296 IELSPQVC
+296 AFELSEQVC
-304 PDGCPRFVAIASN
+304 PEGCPKFVAIGSN
-317 HAVHARE
+317 SSMHAGEV
-324 SSLDAHPELR
+324 SLDSHHEL
-334 DLVQLSESN
+334 DDVVQLSESN
-343 TKLMLTTSDKQTE
+343 VKLMLTTAKKQTKFQI
-356 LVVYLGFA
+356 YLGFA
-364 ETLETASSLVNQAIK
+364 ESLDAASSLVDQAVK

-386 QQRIYEFLTNNYLW
+386 QQRIYKFLTKNYLW

-451 SLVNGLFSE
+451 SLVNGLFNE

-474 DEDSTNY
+474 DESSANF

-514 YSGDVAF
+514 YSGDKTF

-535 VEKHYLN
+535 VEKHYLT
-542 KDSLSKDGLNED
+542 E
-554 YSNKDSL
+554 DSL

-599 NCAIQLA
+599 NCAIQIA
-606 ILVGDSESEKSW
+606 TLVGDSKSVKSW
-618 TIQAGKVKES
+618 QRRADKVKES
-628 FATKFW
+628 FADKFW
-634 DDTNHRLAD
+634 DNTNHRLAD
-643 HLSQGDVPDYSVR
+643 HLLEGDEPDYSVR

-666 QKSPLNQNER
+666 QKVELNQSER

-682 NAVETLLF
+682 NAVEKLLF
-690 PWGICSLQQEH
+690 PWGICSLQQDH

-736 LNKFKQQDLSY
+736 LNKFKQQDFSY

-772 FQDSDRDLVESGT
+772 YQTGDSTLIESGT

-817 TPNFPSCWS
+817 TPNLPSCWS

-832 PFGQGNQ
+832 PLGQGNQ
-839 LRLSFESKNGI
+839 LQLSFEAKNGVSHYSIQSKNP
-850 SHYKIQSNLEDT
+850 SRAEL
-862 VSPEITLVLTLDIN
+862 TLVLTLDIDR
-876 HESVAVISTPLTQS
+876 ESVAVISTPLTDQFE
-890 LKIMIDSHR
+890 IVVDSH

-904 NDKQAQ
+904 SHKQAH
-910 FEIQPKPNNAI
+910 IALKPKPNYAI
-921 LRDLQFAKPD
+921 LNDLQFAEPD
-931 FATQH
+931 FTRKH
-936 NSLMSK
+936 YCLINN

-953 LSAAK
+953 LAAAK